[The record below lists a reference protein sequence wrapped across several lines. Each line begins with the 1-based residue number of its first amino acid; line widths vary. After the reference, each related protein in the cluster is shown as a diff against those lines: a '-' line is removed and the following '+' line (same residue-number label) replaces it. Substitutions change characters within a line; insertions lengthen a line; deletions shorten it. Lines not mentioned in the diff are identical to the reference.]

1 MDLQQ
6 GEGARC
12 SESRMAGVKSAETF
26 KRRKYF
32 VHPSVQGAYIAFSI
46 VPAIL
51 ASVFC
56 TYALIR
62 GGEVVLRAA
71 REKPL
76 VPIYAIRQ
84 TILTLEK
91 DGYNQEAST
100 KVANLKKELAVL
112 KAAMEE
118 TYYETLIRWEGI
130 RRQTFLVLFFCVVLV
145 GLLAL
150 LHSHRIAGPLFRIG
164 KCINMLSEGKDPGP
178 IRLRK
183 RDQYQDIAKSLEKL
197 RRTLGRQGSLR
208 QQQASPGAPS
218 MTDTE

>member
-6 GEGARC
+6 VESAGY
-12 SESRMAGVKSAETF
+12 SESSKAAAKSAETF

-32 VHPSVQGAYIAFSI
+32 VHRSVQGAYIAFSI
-46 VPAIL
+46 IPVIL

-71 REKPL
+71 KEKPL

-91 DGYNQEAST
+91 DGYNQEAAD
-100 KVANLKKELAVL
+100 KVANLKRELATL
-112 KAAMEE
+112 KESMEN
-118 TYYETLIRWEGI
+118 TYYETLNQWEGI

-183 RDQYQDIAKSLEKL
+183 RDQYKDLAKSLEEL
-197 RRTLGRQGSLR
+197 RRALVRKGVVEQETSEDRR
-208 QQQASPGAPS
+208 
-218 MTDTE
+218 